1 MSSACKINGER
12 WPKGIQENTAIFSFL
27 FKGRFFALRS
37 NSFRLIFKDAM
48 VNVHYRRGN
57 YQISKPSF
65 YCCISKRQSFKTNKK
80 KQKTDYGFNKTLP
93 DPVPWNKKRHFF
105 TKWIWVGCLTIDL
118 HRVARVSWWLIKERR
133 AKVLEIGTGYI
144 SRRKDSTINV
154 KNWKELARET
164 NVWRITPL
172 PPQART
178 RRPIWAQKEPVC
190 VCVTKIDTRENV
202 GLCERVFANRQALLK
217 QTKPKSNMCETATIT
232 PHGYGITH
240 FQRQPG
246 KGGGDMSSLERVTI
260 TVSVLIVSLTSIRR

>member
-1 MSSACKINGER
+1 MDSIRLCLIR
-12 WPKGIQENTAIFSFL
+12 FL
-27 FKGRFFALRS
+27 E
-37 NSFRLIFKDAM
+37 
-48 VNVHYRRGN
+48 
-57 YQISKPSF
+57 
-65 YCCISKRQSFKTNKK
+65 TN
-80 KQKTDYGFNKTLP
+80 
-93 DPVPWNKKRHFF
+93 KRHFF

-190 VCVTKIDTRENV
+190 VCVTKIDTTRENV

-246 KGGGDMSSLERVTI
+246 KGGGRHEFSRKSYDHGIRIDRFSDFHSPLTLATASHI
-260 TVSVLIVSLTSIRR
+260 YHLSHFPYIASLT